1 LEAQEDAKP
10 EDLGVLENIGGIRTC
25 AEANN
30 LRKP

>member
-10 EDLGVLENIGGIRTC
+10 EDLGVLENLGGIRTC

>member
-1 LEAQEDAKP
+1 VEAQEVANP
-10 EDLGVLENIGGIRTC
+10 EDLGVLENIGGKRTY